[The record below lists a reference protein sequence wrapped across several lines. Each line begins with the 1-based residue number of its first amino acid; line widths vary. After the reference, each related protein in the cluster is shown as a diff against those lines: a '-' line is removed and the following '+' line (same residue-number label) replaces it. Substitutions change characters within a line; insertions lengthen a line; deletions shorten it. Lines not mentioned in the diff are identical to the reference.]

1 MLRSRVFSIV
11 TVVGIIVA
19 MLFITMRPRAKS
31 SEPRV
36 AEFAVVQQGSS
47 AAPSQVAPPP
57 TAAVSSPTATPTVPP
72 TTVPQVPD
80 DRPTPLSA
88 FADQLQTP
96 LSSADQSESDQA
108 SVDGWS
114 PPPLEVPIARQRFDH
129 YWMIRPVAPNNS
141 NFGLSYYPFGSDG
154 PGDNLRIHHG
164 TDLANPIGVE
174 VFAAADGTVIWAD
187 KGHFNDY
194 ESITAYGNTLVIQ
207 HDFGFEGE
215 TIYTLYAHLSAFVV
229 TPGQYVHSGDVI
241 GLIGATGQVT
251 GPHVHFEVRI
261 GRDSYYSVYNPDL
274 WMAPYA
280 GTGVIAG
287 RVVLENGEPAYDS
300 DITLI
305 NLGTGHIVRQTTTYA
320 GFGVNGDTNWN
331 ENFVIPDVPSG
342 HYLVA
347 ARHGGDLWSDELD
360 VIVGTT
366 NWANMTPS
374 DPDSIPLPDDSTLL
388 EEEPPAEEQ
397 TPTAP

>member
-1 MLRSRVFSIV
+1 MFRSRLFSIV
-11 TVVGIIVA
+11 TVIGIIIA
-19 MLFITMRPRAKS
+19 MLFIALRPRGVRG

-36 AEFAVVQQGSS
+36 AEFAVVQQGS
-47 AAPSQVAPPP
+47 AVPSQAAPPP
-57 TAAVSSPTATPTVPP
+57 TLAANSPTATPTVPP

-80 DRPTPLSA
+80 DQPTPLSA
-88 FADQLQTP
+88 FADQLQMP
-96 LSSADQSESDQA
+96 LPSVAQPESDQA

-141 NFGLSYYPFGSDG
+141 NYGLSYYPFGSDG

-187 KGHFNDY
+187 KGHFNEY
-194 ESITAYGNTLVIQ
+194 ESITAYGNTVVIQ

-215 TIYTLYAHLSAFVV
+215 TIYTLYAHLSAFIV

-261 GRDSYYSVYNPDL
+261 GRNSYYSVYNPDL

-287 RVVLENGEPAYDS
+287 RVELESGEPAYDA
-300 DITLI
+300 DVTLI
-305 NLGTGHIVRQTTTYA
+305 NLSTGHIVRQTTTYA
-320 GFGVNGDTNWN
+320 GFGVNGDMNRN

-366 NWANMTPS
+366 NWADMTPS

-397 TPTAP
+397 TPTVP